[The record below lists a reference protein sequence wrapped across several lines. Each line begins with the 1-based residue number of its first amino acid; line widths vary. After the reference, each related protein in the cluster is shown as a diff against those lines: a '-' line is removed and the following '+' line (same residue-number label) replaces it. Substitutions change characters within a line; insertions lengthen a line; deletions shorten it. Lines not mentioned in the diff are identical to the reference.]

1 MTTLST
7 DIPTLPGLPVLGH
20 ALRLLR
26 DPLRFICSLR
36 AHGEVVAIRVGPAT
50 VYVITDPGLVR
61 QVLVD
66 QSRLFDKGRQFEKL
80 RLWLGEGLSTS
91 EGDFHLRQRRL
102 AQPAFHRRR
111 VAGYVADMQ
120 DAAHRRVAAW
130 PPGRPIELDR
140 ELCALLVTM
149 VARTLFSASVD
160 EQAIGR
166 LQAALPVILAGV
178 GWRVL
183 DTTELLEKLPLPA
196 NRRFNDALATVH
208 AIADGVI
215 DSHDNTA
222 DDLLTALQQARD
234 ADTGQQMSAQQVYDE
249 VITLMMVGSETTSTN
264 LGWACHLLSR
274 HPQVQHGVQ
283 AEVDEVLGGR
293 APQAE
298 DLARLTFTR
307 RVFTEA
313 LRLYPSAWLLTR
325 RASTEVDLGGYR
337 IPAGAQVCYSPYA
350 LHRDPAVHPDP
361 DRFDPDR
368 WLPERAQG
376 TPRNAYI
383 PFGAGNR
390 GCIGEPIAWAQATVT
405 LAAIAQRWTLHP
417 VPGAE
422 VKPVARM
429 LLMPNH
435 LRMIPVPRH
444 AA

>member
-1 MTTLST
+1 MSTLST

-20 ALRLLR
+20 TLRLLR

-36 AHGEVVAIRVGPAT
+36 THGQVVAIRVGPAT
-50 VYVITDPGLVR
+50 VYVITHPDLVR

-120 DAAHRRVAAW
+120 HAAHRRVAAW
-130 PPGRPIELDR
+130 PPGQPIELDR

-160 EQAIGR
+160 EQAISR

-196 NRRFNDALATVH
+196 NRRFNHALATVH

-234 ADTGQQMSAQQVYDE
+234 ADTGHQMSAQQVYDE

-274 HPQVQHGVQ
+274 HPRVQHAVQ
-283 AEVDEVLGGR
+283 AEVDQVLGGR

-298 DLARLTFTR
+298 DLTRLTFTR

-405 LAAIAQRWTLHP
+405 LAAIAQHWTLHP

-429 LLMPNH
+429 LLTPSH

-444 AA
+444 TA